1 MHDMKTKTLTTIT
14 LLAFLFVGCSQ
25 QSDDSPVNALLITGG
40 CCHDYDF
47 QKQALTNGIAQ
58 HAPIKWTIVQ
68 EGGDS
73 KDFQSK
79 LYNDPD
85 WAKDYDVVVHNE
97 CFANTKDPG
106 YISKIV
112 DAHRQGVSAVVIHC
126 AMHTYRAA
134 EVDDWREFLGVTT
147 RKHDHQSRYPVTVT
161 NPSHPIMKDFPS
173 DWVSPMDELYI
184 IEKLWPNAKA
194 LATGTSEETK
204 EAHPVFWTNE
214 YGKARVFGTTFG
226 HTNDTIADPQ
236 FQEIVSRGLLWAA
249 GRL

>member
-1 MHDMKTKTLTTIT
+1 MKITNLTLI
-14 LLAFLFVGCSQ
+14 AFLSTLIVGCSKP
-25 QSDDSPVNALLITGG
+25 SEYSPVNALLITGG

-47 QKQALTNGIAQ
+47 QKQALTTGIAQ
-58 HAPIKWTIVQ
+58 HAPIEWTIVQ
-68 EGGDS
+68 EGGES

-79 LYNDPD
+79 LYNNPD
-85 WAKDYDVVVHNE
+85 WAREYDVVVHNE
-97 CFANTKDPG
+97 CFAQTKDPA

-126 AMHTYRAA
+126 AMHTYRDA
-134 EVDDWREFLGVTT
+134 EVDNWREFLGVTT
-147 RKHDHQSRYPVTVT
+147 RRHDHQSRYPVTVT
-161 NPSHPIMKDFPS
+161 APNHPIMEDFPT

-204 EAHPVFWTNE
+204 DPHPVFWTNE

>member
-1 MHDMKTKTLTTIT
+1 MKLLHYI
-14 LLAFLFVGCSQ
+14 LFGILAFSIIGCSKRI
-25 QSDDSPVNALLITGG
+25 DNAPINALLVTGG

-47 QKQALTNGIAQ
+47 QKQTLTAGISQ
-58 HAPIKWTIVQ
+58 QIPVPIKWTIIH

-79 LYNDPD
+79 FYNNPN

-112 DAHRQGVSAVVIHC
+112 NAHKQGVSAVVIHC

-134 EVDDWREFLGVTT
+134 EVDSWREFLGVTT
-147 RKHDHQSRYPVTVT
+147 RRHDHQSHYPVTVT
-161 NPSHPIMKDFPS
+161 EPNHPIMEDFPS

-194 LATGTSEETK
+194 LATGKSEETK
-204 EAHPVFWTNE
+204 DTHPVFWINE
-214 YGKARVFGTTFG
+214 YGTARVFGTTFG
-226 HTNDTIADPQ
+226 HTNETIADPQ

-249 GRL
+249 RRL

>member
-1 MHDMKTKTLTTIT
+1 MKRLPTIT
-14 LLAFLFVGCSQ
+14 LALIALLLSSCAKKV
-25 QSDDSPVNALLITGG
+25 DESPLSALLITGG

-47 QKQALTNGIAQ
+47 QKRVLTNGIAE
-58 HAPIKWTIVQ
+58 HAPVSWTIVH

-79 LYNDPD
+79 LFNNPD
-85 WAKDYDVVVHNE
+85 WAENYDVVVHNQ
-97 CFANTKDPG
+97 CFADTKDPG

-112 DAHRQGVSAVVIHC
+112 SAHKQGAPAVVIHC

-147 RKHDHQSRYPVTVT
+147 RKHDHQSHYPVTVVE
-161 NPSHPIMKDFPS
+161 PKHPIMKDFPS

-184 IEKLWPNAKA
+184 IEKLWPNAKS
-194 LATGTSEETK
+194 LATGTSEETGK
-204 EAHPVFWTNE
+204 AHPVFWVNE
-214 YGKARVFGTTFG
+214 YGKSRVFGTTFG